1 MTTVDQNSIV
11 NYPAHHFINNNEQLA
26 LLEII
31 QKNPLASLIFLDSHN
46 KMHISHIPF
55 YYHNS
60 GKVNQNNTKVTHG
73 KFLAHVSNHHPLAKQ
88 IKSNSPAQGNTQ
100 ITLIFHG
107 EDDYISPNDVSDEL
121 RTMQK
126 VPTWNYSKVH
136 VTGQLIEFKNIDDK
150 YQQLLLMSNYFEH
163 KKVKQGL
170 TSAEKNIAWSLA
182 DSFNKSSQE
191 QPSLMNEQINHM
203 LKAITVFSFTIDKVE
218 GHFKLSQNKNTAV
231 RRQIAE
237 QVYKR
242 NKTLLAKQMTTL

>member
-1 MTTVDQNSIV
+1 
-11 NYPAHHFINNNEQLA
+11 
-26 LLEII
+26 
-31 QKNPLASLIFLDSHN
+31 
-46 KMHISHIPF
+46 
-55 YYHNS
+55 
-60 GKVNQNNTKVTHG
+60 
-73 KFLAHVSNHHPLAKQ
+73 
-88 IKSNSPAQGNTQ
+88 
-100 ITLIFHG
+100 
-107 EDDYISPNDVSDEL
+107 
-121 RTMQK
+121 
-126 VPTWNYSKVH
+126 VH

-191 QPSLMNEQINHM
+191 QPSLMNKQINHM

-218 GHFKLSQNKNTAV
+218 GRFKLSQNKNTAV

>member
-1 MTTVDQNSIV
+1 
-11 NYPAHHFINNNEQLA
+11 L
-26 LLEII
+26 
-31 QKNPLASLIFLDSHN
+31 
-46 KMHISHIPF
+46 
-55 YYHNS
+55 
-60 GKVNQNNTKVTHG
+60 
-73 KFLAHVSNHHPLAKQ
+73 LAHVSNHHPLAKQ

-107 EDDYISPNDVSDEL
+107 EDDYISPNDVSDEV
-121 RTMQK
+121 RAMQT

-182 DSFNKSSQE
+182 DSVNKSSQE

>member
-1 MTTVDQNSIV
+1 
-11 NYPAHHFINNNEQLA
+11 
-26 LLEII
+26 
-31 QKNPLASLIFLDSHN
+31 
-46 KMHISHIPF
+46 
-55 YYHNS
+55 
-60 GKVNQNNTKVTHG
+60 
-73 KFLAHVSNHHPLAKQ
+73 
-88 IKSNSPAQGNTQ
+88 
-100 ITLIFHG
+100 
-107 EDDYISPNDVSDEL
+107 
-121 RTMQK
+121 MQK

-136 VTGQLIEFKNIDDK
+136 VTGQLIEFKNIDEK